1 MLMNSNRWFYT
12 MSVAILY
19 GRLPFSLFACSVSS
33 ELKRVVT
40 VQDRELVQVYLRW
53 WSTVCL

>member
-1 MLMNSNRWFYT
+1 MTKMLMNSNRWFYT

-40 VQDRELVQVYLRW
+40 VQDRELVQVYLNH
-53 WSTVCL
+53 TE